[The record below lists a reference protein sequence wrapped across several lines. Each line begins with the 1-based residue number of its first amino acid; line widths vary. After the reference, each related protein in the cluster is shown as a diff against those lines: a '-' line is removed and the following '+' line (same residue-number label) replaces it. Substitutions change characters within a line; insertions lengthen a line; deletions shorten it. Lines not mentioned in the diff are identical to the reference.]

1 MGVSD
6 KCRPRPAGRGRTN
19 LKDAAETEKMLD
31 AWINSLSTPHSSLST
46 IRWALRFGMGAA
58 VILMAAHPS
67 RAHTTGVSYSDI
79 RVEEKTAQLRLRINL
94 RDLDFVDQLDLDRD
108 RLISREEVSRA
119 LPRHLPRLV
128 DNYRIRSGEEEGR
141 AELVYWRQGPGPGEL
156 ECLLNYRFGGAV
168 ERLNFTVTLPSLT
181 DSGHWNLARV
191 RHPGGQADL
200 NFNLE
205 NPTASLEVG
214 RGWRLQAGRLVRGLA
229 LGARQAAT
237 APVPIGFLLGLLL
250 TVPGP
255 GGAVRVAGA
264 FLAAQG
270 LMALLAT
277 LGPIRLPET
286 FLASATALSLAYI
299 AAENL
304 LVKETA
310 NRWAIGGCFGLLFGA
325 DLSSGLLARASQ
337 ASAPGYLGWGLGLS
351 CVLALAAALIFLLN
365 RACRRLSWHP
375 WCVRLVSVLLLGAGL
390 AGFFRR
396 VL

>member
-1 MGVSD
+1 
-6 KCRPRPAGRGRTN
+6 
-19 LKDAAETEKMLD
+19 MLD
-31 AWINSLSTPHSSLST
+31 AWIESLSTLHSPLFT
-46 IRWALRFGMGAA
+46 LRWTRRLCLTAA
-58 VILMAAHPS
+58 ILVVAAHPS

-79 RVEEKTAQLRLRINL
+79 RVEGGTAELRLRINL
-94 RDLDFVDQLDLDRD
+94 RDLDFVDRLDLDRD

-119 LPRHLPRLV
+119 LPGHLPRLM
-128 DNYRIRSGEEEGR
+128 DNYRIRSDEQEGR
-141 AELVYWRQGPGPGEL
+141 TELVYWRQGPGPGEL
-156 ECLLNYRFGGAV
+156 ECLVRYRFEDAI
-168 ERLNFTVTLPSLT
+168 ERLGFTVTLPSLT

-191 RHPGGQADL
+191 RHPGGLSDL
-200 NFNLE
+200 DFNLE
-205 NPTASLEVG
+205 NPTAVLEVG
-214 RGWRLQAGRLVRGLA
+214 RGWRLLAGRLVRGLV
-229 LGARQAAT
+229 LGTRQAASS
-237 APVPIGFLLGLLL
+237 PVPVGFLLGLLL

-277 LGPIRLPET
+277 LGPVRLPGS

-310 NRWAIGGCFGLLFGA
+310 DRWAIGGCFGLLFGI
-325 DLSSGLLARASQ
+325 DLSSGLLDQVSQ
-337 ASAPGYLGWGLGLS
+337 VSAWEILGGVLGLCS
-351 CVLALAAALIFLLN
+351 VLALAAALIFLLN
-365 RACRRLSWHP
+365 RACRTRAWHP
-375 WCVRLVSVLLLGAGL
+375 WYVRLASVLLLAAGL

>member
-1 MGVSD
+1 M
-6 KCRPRPAGRGRTN
+6 TWLQL
-19 LKDAAETEKMLD
+19 LKDGAEIETMLN
-31 AWINSLSTPHSSLST
+31 AWIQSLPTLNSPLSTL
-46 IRWALRFGMGAA
+46 RWISRLGLAGAI
-58 VILMAAHPS
+58 ILIAAHPS

-79 RVEEKTAQLRLRINL
+79 RIEGKTAQLRLRINL
-94 RDLDFVDQLDLDRD
+94 RDLDFVGQLDLDRD
-108 RLISREEVSRA
+108 RLISQDEVSRA
-119 LPRHLPRLV
+119 LPRHLPRLM
-128 DNYRIRSGEEEGR
+128 DNYRIRSAEDDGR
-141 AELVYWRQGPGPGEL
+141 SELVYWRQGPGPGEL
-156 ECLLNYRFGGAV
+156 EYLVRYRFGDAI
-168 ERLNFTVTLPSLT
+168 ERLEFTVTLPSLT

-214 RGWRLQAGRLVRGLA
+214 RGWRLRAGRMVRGLA
-229 LGARQAAT
+229 LGAGQAAT
-237 APVPIGFLLGLLL
+237 SPVPIGFLLGLLL
-250 TVPGP
+250 TVPGR

-277 LGPIRLPET
+277 LGPIRLPES

-310 NRWAIGGCFGLLFGA
+310 NRWAVGGCFGLLFGI

-337 ASAPGYLGWGLGLS
+337 VSALGYFGWILGLS
-351 CVLALAAALIFLLN
+351 CTLALGAALIFLLN
-365 RACRRLSWHP
+365 RTCRRLSWHP
-375 WCVRLVSVLLLGAGL
+375 WHVRLVSVLLLGAGL

>member
-1 MGVSD
+1 MTALPHRQDG
-6 KCRPRPAGRGRTN
+6 GGTY
-19 LKDAAETEKMLD
+19 LKDGAETEKMLD
-31 AWINSLSTPHSSLST
+31 AWIKSLSTLHSSLFT
-46 IRWALRFGMGAA
+46 IRWTRRLCLAA
-58 VILMAAHPS
+58 AITVMAAHPS
-67 RAHTTGVSYSDI
+67 RAHTTGVSTSDI
-79 RVEEKTAQLRLRINL
+79 RIEGRTAQLRLRINL

-119 LPRHLPRLV
+119 LPRHIPRLME
-128 DNYRIRSGEEEGR
+128 NYRIQSAAEAGR

-156 ECLLNYRFGGAV
+156 EALVRYRFGGEI
-168 ERLNFTVTLPSLT
+168 ERLEFTVTLPSVT

-191 RHPGGQADL
+191 HHPGGQADL

-214 RGWRLQAGRLVRGLA
+214 RGWKLHAGRMVRGLA
-229 LGARQAAT
+229 LGARQSIAS
-237 APVPIGFLLGLLL
+237 PLPIGFLLGLLL

-255 GGAVRVAGA
+255 GGVVRVAGA

-270 LMALLAT
+270 LMALLMA
-277 LGPIRLPET
+277 LGPIPLPGS

-325 DLSSGLLARASQ
+325 DLSSGLLARTLQ
-337 ASAPGYLGWGLGLS
+337 VSAWGVLGWILGVS
-351 CVLALAAALIFLLN
+351 CALALAAALIFLLN
-365 RACRRLSWHP
+365 RACRRLP
-375 WCVRLVSVLLLGAGL
+375 WNLWCLRLASVGLLGAGL

>member
-1 MGVSD
+1 
-6 KCRPRPAGRGRTN
+6 
-19 LKDAAETEKMLD
+19 MLN
-31 AWINSLSTPHSSLST
+31 AWIESLSTLHSPLST
-46 IRWALRFGMGAA
+46 IRWIRGLCLAAL
-58 VILMAAHPS
+58 VVMAAPPS

-79 RVEEKTAQLRLRINL
+79 RVEGKTAQLRLRINL

-108 RLISREEVSRA
+108 RLISGEEVSRA
-119 LPRHLPRLV
+119 LPRHLPRLL
-128 DNYRIRSGEEEGR
+128 DNYRIRSADEDGR
-141 AELVYWRQGPGPGEL
+141 SELVYWRQGPGPGEL
-156 ECLLNYRFGGAV
+156 ECLVHYRFGDAV
-168 ERLNFTVTLPSLT
+168 ERLEFTVTLPSLT

-205 NPTASLEVG
+205 NPTAGLEVG
-214 RGWRLQAGRLVRGLA
+214 RGWRLLAARLVRGLA
-229 LGARQAAT
+229 LGAGQAA
-237 APVPIGFLLGLLL
+237 ASPLPVGFLLGLLL

-255 GGAVRVAGA
+255 GGALRVAGA

-277 LGPIRLPET
+277 LAPIRIPGA

-310 NRWAIGGCFGLLFGA
+310 NRWAIGGCFGLLFGL
-325 DLSSGLLARASQ
+325 DLASGLLVRASRV
-337 ASAPGYLGWGLGLS
+337 SAPEYLGWILGFS
-351 CVLALAAALIFLLN
+351 CTLALAAALIFLLN
-365 RACRRLSWHP
+365 RACRKLSWHP
-375 WCVRLVSVLLLGAGL
+375 WWVRLASLLLLGAGL

-396 VL
+396 VV

>member
-1 MGVSD
+1 
-6 KCRPRPAGRGRTN
+6 
-19 LKDAAETEKMLD
+19 MLN
-31 AWINSLSTPHSSLST
+31 AWIKSLSTLHSPLST
-46 IRWALRFGMGAA
+46 TRWIRRFGLAAA
-58 VILMAAHPS
+58 VTLMAAHPV

-79 RVEEKTAQLRLRINL
+79 RVEGETAQLRLRINL
-94 RDLDFVDQLDLDRD
+94 RDLDFVDRLDLDRD

-119 LPRHLPRLV
+119 LPRHLPRLM
-128 DNYRIRSGEEEGR
+128 DNYRIRSAEEEGR

-156 ECLLNYRFGGAV
+156 ECLLNYRFGDAI
-168 ERLNFTVTLPSLT
+168 ERLEFTVTLPSLT

-237 APVPIGFLLGLLL
+237 SPVPIGFLLGLLL

-255 GGAVRVAGA
+255 GGAARVAGA

-270 LMALLAT
+270 FMALLAA

-310 NRWAIGGCFGLLFGA
+310 NRWAIGACFGLLFGV

-337 ASAPGYLGWGLGLS
+337 ASAPGYLGWVLGFS

-365 RACRRLSWHP
+365 RTCRRLSWHP
-375 WCVRLVSVLLLGAGL
+375 WCVRVVSVLLLGAGL